1 MREKW
6 KQSDGGVITIR
17 AGLGKVRTSEGRL
30 HTSSLSTQIHTG
42 HAPQSGPRPPC
53 RSRGRTPVLTQTQ
66 LHLKTSKLIKSLTW
80 GGNDEN
86 FRVYHLRHKVQ
97 STRAFL
103 ADELRGF

>member
-30 HTSSLSTQIHTG
+30 HTSSSSTQIHTG

-66 LHLKTSKLIKSLTW
+66 VRQANKILVPIFLTVTVAASQDLEAYQEFDL
-80 GGNDEN
+80 G
-86 FRVYHLRHKVQ
+86 R
-97 STRAFL
+97 
-103 ADELRGF
+103 